1 MSEENVE
8 IVRRVYP
15 GSSVDIAQLFADEDA
30 MARFETPLLPLIHPS
45 FEVSLDSGYAGLSD
59 ATSERNLRGIDAFRE
74 MWRDWLS
81 AWESFRLDVEDL
93 LPLVDSRVLALVD
106 MHARPKSGGIEM
118 SLRGAAIWT
127 LIDGQV
133 SRIQLFLDRDEAL
146 EAAGLSE

>member
-8 IVRRVYP
+8 IVARFYP
-15 GSSVDIAQLFADEDA
+15 GSSVDIAKLISDDDA
-30 MARFETPLLPLIHPS
+30 MTRYEAPLLPLIHPS
-45 FEVSLDSGYAGLSD
+45 FEVNLDPGYAALSD
-59 ATSERNLRGIDAFRE
+59 KTSARNLRGIDAFRE

-93 LPLVDSRVLALVD
+93 VSLVDSRVLALVD
-106 MHARPKSGGIEM
+106 MHARPKAGGIEM

-133 SRIQLFLDRDEAL
+133 SRIQLFLDRADAL